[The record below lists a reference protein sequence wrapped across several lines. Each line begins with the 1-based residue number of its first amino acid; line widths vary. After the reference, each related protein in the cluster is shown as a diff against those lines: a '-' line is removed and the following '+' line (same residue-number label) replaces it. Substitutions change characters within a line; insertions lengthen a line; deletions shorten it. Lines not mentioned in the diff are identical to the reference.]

1 MHETIT
7 EKIKIPEGI
16 EVSIDF
22 PNLKI
27 KGPQGENT
35 RDFPIEIKKEGELL
49 VINVENATKKDKKI
63 IKTSAAHIKN
73 MIVGVKE
80 GYEYLLQI
88 CSVHFPI
95 TASINGDTFNIKNF
109 LGEVKERKAKIRAH
123 VKVKIEGDIVKVTS
137 SDIEA
142 AGQTAANIEIA
153 TKIKNRD
160 RSRFQDGIW
169 IIQKA
174 NKEI

>member
-16 EVSIDF
+16 EATISF

-27 KGPQGENT
+27 KGPLGENT
-35 RDFPIEIKKEGELL
+35 RDFPVEIKKDGEFLIIE
-49 VINVENATKKDKKI
+49 VKNATKNNKKI
-63 IKTSAAHIKN
+63 IKTSAAHIRN
-73 MIVGVKE
+73 MITGVKD

-88 CSVHFPI
+88 CSAHFPI
-95 TASINGDTFNIKNF
+95 TTSITGDTFNIKNF
-109 LGEVKERKAKIRAH
+109 LGEANERKAKILPN
-123 VKVKIEGDIVKVTS
+123 VKVKIEGDIVKITS
-137 SDIEA
+137 ADIEA